1 MQSIVVTQTTT
12 TVMATGVT
20 NRRAKS
26 LVNSKSNR
34 NPLTASGW
42 NERQPSHP
50 VQTSAQGTFEVKLPG
65 LKLKGK
71 REDGHDIEAI
81 SLTDNGLRQI
91 KSMIVKSSVR
101 GHGRNKDK
109 QGRLSSSIDER
120 ETKTSGQ
127 LTETSAC
134 SEDIGENRQP
144 VCLATEPAEGESV
157 GLKPDEGSFPKTE
170 KEKRGPGRPPLKA
183 EQNRSKKSIEKR
195 NDPVN
200 SLLFLLI
207 SS

>member
-1 MQSIVVTQTTT
+1 
-12 TVMATGVT
+12 MATGVA

-34 NPLTASGW
+34 NPLTTSGW
-42 NERQPSHP
+42 NQRQPLHP

-71 REDGHDIEAI
+71 REDGHDSEAI

-144 VCLATEPAEGESV
+144 VCLATEPAEGDSV
-157 GLKPDEGSFPKTE
+157 GLKPNEGSFPKTE
-170 KEKRGPGRPPLKA
+170 KEKRGPGRPPLDKKA

-200 SLLFLLI
+200 SSFI
-207 SS
+207 FSYFFIN

>member
-1 MQSIVVTQTTT
+1 
-12 TVMATGVT
+12 MATGVA

-42 NERQPSHP
+42 NQRQPLHP

-91 KSMIVKSSVR
+91 KSMIVRSSVR

-109 QGRLSSSIDER
+109 RGKLSSSIDER

-144 VCLATEPAEGESV
+144 VCLATEPTEGESV
-157 GLKPDEGSFPKTE
+157 SVKPDEEIFPKTE
-170 KEKRGPGRPPLKA
+170 KEKRGPGRPPLDKKA
-183 EQNRSKKSIEKR
+183 EQNRSKKPIEKR
-195 NDPVN
+195 NDPV
-200 SLLFLLI
+200 SVFFVSFLFLH
-207 SS
+207 